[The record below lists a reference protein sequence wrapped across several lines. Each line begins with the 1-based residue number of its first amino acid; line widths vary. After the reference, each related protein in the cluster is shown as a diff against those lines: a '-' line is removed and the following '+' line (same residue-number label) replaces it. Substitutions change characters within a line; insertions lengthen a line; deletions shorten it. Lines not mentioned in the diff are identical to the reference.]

1 MYTTRTDTAV
11 VVLSYNGRNYHEA
24 FFPLLIAES
33 KGRYDVVLIDN
44 ASTDDTRS
52 FVQQQFPE
60 VHVIH
65 LPQNKGFTGGYAAG
79 IEQIRS
85 KYLVLLSADFEVS
98 PGWFDPL
105 HSFMEQRPDVAVVQP
120 KILYQREKHM
130 FEYAGA
136 AGGFMDGLGYPFCRG
151 RIFFTLEEDK
161 QQYQQPI
168 ECFWASGG
176 CFFIRAELFR
186 EFNGLEP
193 DFFAHMEEI
202 DLCWRLKN
210 AGHKVYCIPQSQ
222 VYHVGGSVI
231 SYGSPQ
237 KVYLNFRNGLFMLI
251 KNYGTGEL
259 LWKLPVRLLLD
270 VVAAWKGLL
279 SGNTGEF
286 MAIAR
291 AHLHFIKGLPLFLK
305 KRRSAKAQRS
315 TPNRTGIYKRS
326 IVWDYFIRRRRT
338 FDQLDTTRFR

>member
-1 MYTTRTDTAV
+1 MYKTRTDTAV
-11 VVLSYNGRNYHEA
+11 VVLSYNGRKYHEE
-24 FFPLLIAES
+24 FFPLLVAES
-33 KGRYDVVLIDN
+33 EGLYDVVLIDN

-52 FVQQQFPE
+52 YVEQHFPS
-60 VHVIH
+60 VKVIH
-65 LPQNKGFTGGYAAG
+65 LPVNKGFTGGYAAG
-79 IEQIRS
+79 IEQIDAP
-85 KYLVLLSADFEVS
+85 YLVLLSADFEVS
-98 PGWFDPL
+98 PGWFQPM
-105 HSFMEQRPDVAVVQP
+105 HSFMQERPDVAVVQP

-161 QQYQQPI
+161 QQYQEPM

-176 CFFIRAELFR
+176 CFFIRTELFR
-186 EFNGLEP
+186 AFQGLEP

-237 KVYLNFRNGLFMLI
+237 KAYLNFRNGLFMLI
-251 KNYGTGEL
+251 KNYATGEL

-286 MAIAR
+286 MAILR
-291 AHLHFIKGLPLFLK
+291 AHLHFMKGLPLFLK
-305 KRRSAKAQRS
+305 KRRAAKAQRS

-326 IVWDYFIRRRRT
+326 IVWDYFIRGRRT